1 MYFNLVSVPLFN
13 MFCDGHT
20 AKCRSNVGLAICFG
34 DASSFGVKLFLVC
47 VHILKTIR
55 KKCADYLAVWKI
67 RVNTHTHT
75 HILSRVFY
83 RLSVKYQ
90 SVSKSVF
97 LLFRSLYAPTASFA
111 PYTSTGFSDGRI
123 RYSLRWP
130 VLYEYH
136 TAGHRG
142 AFCPT
147 PNKLKP
153 DIQ

>member
-1 MYFNLVSVPLFN
+1 MYIY
-13 MFCDGHT
+13 DHT
-20 AKCRSNVGLAICFG
+20 ALCRPTPTSKICSG
-34 DASSFGVKLFLVC
+34 DASFLFLLAKLISVC
-47 VHILKTIR
+47 VHMLKTIR
-55 KKCADYLAVWKI
+55 KKCADYLAVWEN

-97 LLFRSLYAPTASFA
+97 LLFRSLYTPTASFA
-111 PYTSTGFSDGRI
+111 SYTSTGFSDGRI
-123 RYSLRWP
+123 RYSLRWS

-142 AFCPT
+142 AFCPS